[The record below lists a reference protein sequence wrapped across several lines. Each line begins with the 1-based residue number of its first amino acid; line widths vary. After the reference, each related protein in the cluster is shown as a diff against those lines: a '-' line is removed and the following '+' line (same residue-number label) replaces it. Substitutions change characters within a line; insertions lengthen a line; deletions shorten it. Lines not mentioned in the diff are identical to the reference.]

1 MPGEIDDGGSRARG
15 SEKGEAVESREPLL
29 MIGHSGDHNIG
40 DSIVE
45 PAVNGSEVVGLAVE
59 LDHEGMMN

>member
-1 MPGEIDDGGSRARG
+1 
-15 SEKGEAVESREPLL
+15 